1 MEDARDP
8 DRLRLWIVLGG
19 VGNEA
24 SEALEEVR
32 LSDLDLVVLFSRGGV
47 SLMTILGI
55 FFVRG
60 S

>member
-8 DRLRLWIVLGG
+8 DRLRLWIVRGG

-24 SEALEEVR
+24 SEALDELRFNV
-32 LSDLDLVVLFSRGGV
+32 LDLAVLFSRGGV
-47 SLMTILGI
+47 SLMTTLGI
-55 FFVRG
+55 LR

>member
-1 MEDARDP
+1 MEEARDL
-8 DRLRLWIVLGG
+8 DRLRLWTVLGG

-32 LSDLDLVVLFSRGGV
+32 LSVLDLAVLLSRGGV
-47 SLMTILGI
+47 SLMMTLGI
-55 FFVRG
+55 FFVKG

>member
-24 SEALEEVR
+24 REALDEVR
-32 LSDLDLVVLFSRGGV
+32 LSVLDFVVVLLRGGV
-47 SLMTILGI
+47 SLMTILGM